1 MKEGKIKMDENQKKS
16 QETRQR
22 NQMTKALLYQEKA
35 EATRAARLAL
45 ERVCKNPEATS
56 EEILRAA
63 ELLTKLS
70 ASSCVLY

>member
-1 MKEGKIKMDENQKKS
+1 MDNIKEKS

-22 NQMTKALLYQEKA
+22 NRATKAMLYRERA
-35 EATRAARLAL
+35 VSTRAARLAL

-70 ASSCVLY
+70 AGSCVLR